1 MCLRVGVCVGV
12 YVLFQVHRKSEVSL
26 WHSTQDIHY
35 AAFLFVCIH
44 ARTTRSARD
53 EYVYLSDM
61 CGLQTS
67 DFLYNSGFCVS
78 FGLFI
83 REPKMIWVDNA

>member
-1 MCLRVGVCVGV
+1 MRVYTCLRVGVCVGV

-53 EYVYLSDM
+53 EYVYLRDM
-61 CGLQTS
+61 CGLQYGEAIS
-67 DFLYNSGFCVS
+67 GGEVDPFLFY
-78 FGLFI
+78 L
-83 REPKMIWVDNA
+83 IW